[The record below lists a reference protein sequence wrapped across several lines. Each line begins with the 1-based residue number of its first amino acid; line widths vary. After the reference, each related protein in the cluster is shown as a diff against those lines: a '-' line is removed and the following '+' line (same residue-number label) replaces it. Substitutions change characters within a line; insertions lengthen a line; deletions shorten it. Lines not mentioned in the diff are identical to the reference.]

1 MSVQILKKP
10 ANEDLENIRDYFN
23 TMDFPNFFHS
33 LPHFHSAKGN
43 PSTRPEYVVSYDE
56 AGTIN
61 GLLLLVTHH
70 EKGFILRHF
79 TRRAV
84 VYGEP
89 IADSSQVQKKLIDFL
104 LKHVK
109 RRHLFL
115 QFRIN
120 RDAHPVLDEYDG
132 VFNRQDYLNVFIW
145 NKGSDTAWE
154 SLSRSKRWQIR
165 KNLENNVQI
174 TETKDD
180 DDLKQWY
187 EILQY
192 LYQYK
197 VQKPVPPLKFFRA
210 LLDNEG
216 RVNCTMLLVVKHQ
229 QRVIGGML
237 VPVSGGKAVHEWYIC
252 GADEQY
258 KPLNIYPSV
267 MATWAGIDYMI
278 QNHFEYFDFMGAG
291 RPDVPYGVREFKK
304 RFGGDLVD
312 VVRYTHF
319 PPNIF
324 AGLFRKL
331 NWL

>member
-1 MSVQILKKP
+1 MSIQILKDPDK
-10 ANEDLENIRDYFN
+10 ETLESINAYF
-23 TMDFPNFFHS
+23 DKLAFPNFFHS
-33 LPHFHSAKGN
+33 LAHFYSAKGN
-43 PSTRPEYVVSYDE
+43 PSTRPEYVVSSE
-56 AGTIN
+56 ASGKIN

-70 EKGFILRHF
+70 EKGFIMRYF

-89 IADSSQVQKKLIDFL
+89 ITDSSLVQKQLIDFL
-104 LKHVK
+104 LQHVK

-120 RDAHPVLDEYDG
+120 RDSHPVLDEYDG
-132 VFNRQDYLNVFIW
+132 VFNRQDYLNVFIR
-145 NKGSDTAWE
+145 NNGPDTAWTT
-154 SLSRSKRWQIR
+154 LSRSKRWQIR

-174 TETKDD
+174 IETKEET
-180 DDLKQWY
+180 DLKQWY
-187 EILQY
+187 KILQY
-192 LYQYK
+192 LYHYR

-210 LLDNEG
+210 LLDNQG
-216 RVNCTMLLVVKHQ
+216 AVNSAKLLVVKYQ
-229 QRVIGGML
+229 QRVIAGML
-237 VPVSGGKAVHEWYIC
+237 LPVSGKKAVHEWYIC

-267 MATWAGIDYMI
+267 MATWAGIDYMVK
-278 QNHFEYFDFMGAG
+278 NHFEYFDFMGAG
-291 RPDVPYGVREFKK
+291 RPDVPYGVREFKE

-319 PPNIF
+319 PPNIY
-324 AGLFRKL
+324 ARLFRKL